1 MTEDIEIKENNQEA
15 TVNTIRVKA
24 LHARTLFPRSGV
36 FENGNNWGIVS
47 WVVQEVEEG
56 DPKENAY
63 GEITVVGNYTNGI
76 DTSKAY
82 TIIGEEVDNPQYGK
96 QYELKYYSE
105 EADFTREANQREILK
120 ELVPINVL
128 PHILKLDNPLE
139 AIINHDT
146 KTLTK
151 VKGIGQTSVYRIY
164 QKYED
169 KKDYLK
175 AYIALSPYGLTPN
188 FVMKTVNTYKNP
200 DKAIWTVKH
209 KPYDLIKDMSGVG
222 FLKADEVALKIGI
235 KKSDKE
241 RIKAFILWY
250 LREEVENGN
259 SWVLAK
265 ELNYA
270 LYNTLGGP
278 NEIIEYYD
286 KEDKTKNNIN
296 QSIQE
301 LDDAHL
307 IHIEDNEDKAQRRVY
322 LMRYW
327 NLERKI
333 AYHLKRLQSAHNNFS
348 YSNFEEK
355 IRRAEEKQGFEFTQ
369 EQKDGIKLGLD
380 NQVCLIAG
388 LGGSGKSSLVTGIL
402 AVLSQ
407 YDFAQCALS
416 GKASARLQEVTG
428 KDGMTIHRLLMWDP
442 ESGGFYYNKDN
453 PLPYDIIILDEVSLV
468 GGEIFLRLVEAIKTG
483 AKFYMLGD
491 PGQLEAVGTLNIAF
505 DLLDSCEIPS
515 VELKEVHRQAKKSG
529 ILTTAYDVRNQIQ
542 VTSNPNFEGIIKRG
556 ENEDMI
562 LDITDNREDNKNIVL
577 EYYEDLLSSEL
588 VKDDVNNIE
597 VISPVRERG
606 DCSVFNLNKELQ
618 DIANPWYPGMP
629 VMKIYKK
636 NTEGG
641 KEASFDIRINDK
653 VMCVKNNYK
662 LESPGGTPTY
672 IFNGW
677 TGTVSDIQDDYI
689 IVYFPLAET
698 KYVVIPKG
706 KVKTHIELGY
716 ACTCHKYQG
725 DQSPVIIGVIDYSTP
740 PQMLTSQLVYTLLTR
755 AKKKCVLV
763 AQNRALQKAIS
774 TDYVSHKRTFLP
786 EMLKFDKDKLED
798 MGYGKQEWNDSED
811 DEDEDNESEEE
822 NEIDNG
828 SIFD

>member
-1 MTEDIEIKENNQEA
+1 M
-15 TVNTIRVKA
+15 
-24 LHARTLFPRSGV
+24 
-36 FENGNNWGIVS
+36 
-47 WVVQEVEEG
+47 
-56 DPKENAY
+56 
-63 GEITVVGNYTNGI
+63 
-76 DTSKAY
+76 
-82 TIIGEEVDNPQYGK
+82 
-96 QYELKYYSE
+96 
-105 EADFTREANQREILK
+105 
-120 ELVPINVL
+120 
-128 PHILKLDNPLE
+128 
-139 AIINHDT
+139 
-146 KTLTK
+146 
-151 VKGIGQTSVYRIY
+151 
-164 QKYED
+164 
-169 KKDYLK
+169 
-175 AYIALSPYGLTPN
+175 SPYGLTPN

-301 LDDAHL
+301 LDEAHL

-355 IRRAEEKQGFEFTQ
+355 ICRAEEKQGFEFTQ

-428 KDGMTIHRLLMWDP
+428 KDGMTIHRLLMWDH

-716 ACTCHKYQG
+716 ACTCHKFQG
-725 DQSPVIIGVIDYSTP
+725 DQSPIIIGVIDYSTP

-822 NEIDNG
+822 NEMDNG